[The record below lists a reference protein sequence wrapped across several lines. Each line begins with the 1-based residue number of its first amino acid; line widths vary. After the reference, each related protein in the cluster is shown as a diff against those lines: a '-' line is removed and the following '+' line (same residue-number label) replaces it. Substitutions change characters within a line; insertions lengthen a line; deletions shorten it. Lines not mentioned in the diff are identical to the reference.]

1 MLALNLVGVDF
12 AHSLSS
18 SGEMA
23 VVDSSRIGIEMP
35 QATGLEQ
42 LLQFDKDCIRSP
54 PQRLR

>member
-1 MLALNLVGVDF
+1 MLALKLVGVDF

-23 VVDSSRIGIEMP
+23 VVASRRIGLDMP

-42 LLQFDKDCIRSP
+42 RRQLDKDCIRSP
-54 PQRLR
+54 PQRLG